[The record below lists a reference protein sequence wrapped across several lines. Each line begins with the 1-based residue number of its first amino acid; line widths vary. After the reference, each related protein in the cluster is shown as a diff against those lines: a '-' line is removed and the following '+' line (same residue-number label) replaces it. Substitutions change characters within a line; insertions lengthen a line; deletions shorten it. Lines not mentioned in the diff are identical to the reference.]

1 MEKVKIITDSTADI
15 PKQLAKDLGISVIP
29 INVHVAGKCY
39 QDGLTISPNEFYR
52 KMRSIEELPTTSQPS
67 PLDIVG
73 AYKKAINNG
82 AKQILSLHI
91 SSKMSGTYQSC
102 LLAKSMVEEEFP
114 DVTIEVVDC
123 KTVTYALGIIVV
135 MVARAA
141 QEGRAFSELM
151 HLAERI
157 REVELLLATV
167 DTLEYLHKGG
177 RIGKAK
183 ALVGALLNIKPI
195 ITISDDGEIAVVDIA
210 RGQKKAN
217 QKIFELLK
225 KKIPAGPV
233 AVAALHADNK
243 QLADLWM
250 EKIEDLL
257 EVKEK
262 VMVDIGPAVGTH
274 CGPGTVACVVVS
286 LDELS
291 SGSKS

>member
-1 MEKVKIITDSTADI
+1 MGKVKIITDSTADI
-15 PKQLAKDLGISVIP
+15 PKHLAKDLDISVIP

-39 QDGLTISPNEFYR
+39 QDGVTIQPNEFYR

-73 AYKKAINNG
+73 AYKKAIYNG
-82 AKQILSLHI
+82 AEQIISLHI

-114 DVTIEVVDC
+114 DIMIEVVDC
-123 KTVTYALGIIVV
+123 KAVTYALGVIAVL
-135 MVARAA
+135 VARAA
-141 QEGRAFSELM
+141 KEGKSFSELVS
-151 HLAERI
+151 LASRI

-183 ALVGALLNIKPI
+183 ALVGTLLNIKPI
-195 ITISDDGEIAVVDIA
+195 ITISDDGEITVADIA

-225 KKIPAGPV
+225 KKFLAGPV
-233 AVAALHADNK
+233 AVATLHADNR

-250 EKIEDLL
+250 EKIEEFLD
-257 EVKEK
+257 VREK
-262 VMVDIGPAVGTH
+262 VTADIGPAVGTH
-274 CGPGTVACVVVS
+274 AGPGTVACVVVS
-286 LDELS
+286 LNKL
-291 SGSKS
+291 